1 MNAFI
6 TGTDT
11 GIGKTVVTA
20 GLLQALRARGRR
32 AVGMKPIAAGVNAA
46 GENED
51 VAALMQASSPGVP
64 RAVLNPY
71 LLRAPTAPHL
81 AAEEEGRILEWAV
94 LDAAYREAAGLA
106 DIVLVEGVG
115 GWCIPLSEELM
126 LDQLPRRWDLPVIV
140 VAGIRLGA
148 LNHTLLTVEAIRA
161 SGCRLLGFLAN
172 EVDPT
177 YAWGARTVDTLEKR
191 IDAPCLARVPWCGG
205 FDRSPIIES
214 LTRAALALDDVVT
227 CPSDKK

>member
-20 GLLQALRARGRR
+20 ALLQTLRARGRR
-32 AVGMKPIAAGVNAA
+32 AVGMKPVAAGVDAQ

-64 RAVLNPY
+64 RPILNPY
-71 LLRAPTAPHL
+71 LMRAPTAPHL
-81 AAEEEGRILEWAV
+81 AAEEEGRVLEWSV
-94 LDAAYREAAGLA
+94 LDAAYRKAAELA

-115 GWCIPLSEELM
+115 GWCIPLSPELM
-126 LDQLPRRWDLPVIV
+126 LDELPRRWDLPVIL

-148 LNHTLLTVEAIRA
+148 LNHTLLTVDAIRA
-161 SGCRLLGFLAN
+161 SGCRLLGFIAN

-177 YAWGARTVDTLEKR
+177 YVWGSRTVDTLEKR
-191 IDAPCLARVPWCGG
+191 IDGPCLARVPWCTGSN
-205 FDRSPIIES
+205 RIPIIES

-227 CPSDKK
+227 CQTGNK